1 MCGYLPYLNYHH
13 RNPKAA
19 SAKQRGAVLIMVL
32 LIVAL
37 VAGLGIKFASQYQLG
52 LARAESR
59 WHGMQARAFLEGTEE
74 LAKILFPEAD
84 IDLKTDYIGEPWGN
98 EVPIEEDGVTGV
110 AKLVDATSKFNLNDL
125 YPKSLF
131 NPELPDTDPKRYSDR
146 QRFFIRL
153 LQAFPEA
160 PVSTNEAIYLLE
172 ALTDWVDSDDA
183 ESGQGGAESNY
194 YQSQPEPY
202 MAANGLFQSVEEL
215 RLVRGFTERPE
226 LVNSLL
232 PYITVL
238 PANDVLMNI
247 NTFAAGGD
255 AEEST
260 GEQGQPFNRL
270 LLALNA
276 EDELE
281 IISEMDAQAFMSK
294 RSETGFADVPELM
307 EAWNTQFSKPL
318 DAGVFKFQSDYFW
331 LEATVQ
337 LVDQRRSMRS
347 LMRAISDPDSGG
359 RSLTVIQRED
369 VFELPSSVRKKKEE
383 DEGDD

>member
-13 RNPKAA
+13 RNLKAA
-19 SAKQRGAVLIMVL
+19 SAEQRGAVLIMVL

-84 IDLKTDYIGEPWGN
+84 IDAKTDYIGEPWSN

-125 YPKSLF
+125 YPKEPF
-131 NPELPDTDPKRYSDR
+131 KPELPDTDPKRYSDR

-160 PVSTNEAIYLLE
+160 QVSTNEAIYLLE
-172 ALTDWVDSDDA
+172 AVTDWIDSDDA

-226 LVNSLL
+226 LVLSLL

-238 PANDVLMNI
+238 PGNDVLMNI
-247 NTFAAGGD
+247 NTLAVGGD
-255 AEEST
+255 AEGA

-281 IISEMDAQAFMSK
+281 IISEMDAQAFISK
-294 RSETGFADVPELM
+294 RSETGFDDPQEFM
-307 EAWNTQFSKPL
+307 DAWNTQFSKPL
-318 DAGVFKFQSDYFW
+318 DGGVFKLYSDYFW
-331 LEATVQ
+331 LEASVQ

-347 LMRAISDPDSGG
+347 LMRAIGNEDTGG

-369 VFELPSSVRKKKEE
+369 VFELPSSVRKKKEDDEE
-383 DEGDD
+383 DQ

>member
-1 MCGYLPYLNYHH
+1 VCGYLPYLNYHH
-13 RNPKAA
+13 RNLKAA
-19 SAKQRGAVLIMVL
+19 SAEQRGAVLIMVL

-37 VAGLGIKFASQYQLG
+37 VAGLGIKFASEYQLG

-84 IDLKTDYIGEPWGN
+84 IDPKTDYIGEPWGN

-125 YPKSLF
+125 YPKASF
-131 NPELPDTDPKRYSDR
+131 KPEFPDTDPRRYSDR

-160 PVSTNEAIYLLE
+160 QVSTNEAIYMLE
-172 ALTDWVDSDDA
+172 AVTDWIDTDDA

-215 RLVRGFTERPE
+215 RLVRGFAERPE
-226 LVNSLL
+226 LVLSLL

-238 PANDVLMNI
+238 PGNDVLMNI
-247 NTFAAGGD
+247 NTLAVGGD
-255 AEEST
+255 AEGAS
-260 GEQGQPFNRL
+260 EQGQPFNRL

-276 EDELE
+276 EDELG
-281 IISEMDAQAFMSK
+281 IISEMDAQAFISK
-294 RSETGFADVPELM
+294 RAETGFADPQEFM
-307 EAWNTQFSKPL
+307 DAWNTQFSKPL
-318 DAGVFKFQSDYFW
+318 DGGVFKLQSDYFW
-331 LEATVQ
+331 LEASVQ

-347 LMRAISDPDSGG
+347 LMRAIGNEDAGR
-359 RSLTVIQRED
+359 RSLMVIQRED
-369 VFELPSSVRKKKEE
+369 VFELPSSVRKKKEDDEE
-383 DEGDD
+383 D